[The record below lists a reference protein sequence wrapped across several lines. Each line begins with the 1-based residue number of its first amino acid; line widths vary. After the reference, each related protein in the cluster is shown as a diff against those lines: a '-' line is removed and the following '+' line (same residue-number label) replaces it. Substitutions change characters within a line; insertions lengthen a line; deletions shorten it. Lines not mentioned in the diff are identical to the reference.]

1 MTAGAWVLVF
11 LFVIML
17 GLVLSVIFQ
26 RDTEPVKVR
35 RHESAGRKE
44 AVQKP
49 EEPELD
55 LPQDIRELIE
65 DSNSSA
71 DDQKTEPIFPDDPY

>member
-65 DSNSSA
+65 DSNRQSLNL
-71 DDQKTEPIFPDDPY
+71 P